1 VRSPTRLTPVLA
13 VVVALAGCG
22 KETASKPAATRA
34 APAAPAAPLPPG
46 LPPGEV
52 QSRGDPRAALFLA
65 KGCPQCHTISA
76 LGVKSPNE
84 IGPDLSFA
92 YTDVQNRFGVKLDEF
107 LAAPTGTMQ
116 MVLGQLITLTPTERD
131 SIIHVLTRLHDEQ
144 EGRGE
149 RSEEPI
155 HSQKRGEH
163 P

>member
-1 VRSPTRLTPVLA
+1 MRSPTRLSPVLA
-13 VVVALAGCG
+13 ALAVLAGCG
-22 KETASKPAATRA
+22 KEKASKPAATQA
-34 APAAPAAPLPPG
+34 APPAALPPG

-92 YTDVQNRFGVKLDEF
+92 YTDVQNRFGMKLDEF
-107 LAAPTGTMQ
+107 LATPTGTMQ
-116 MVLGQLITLTPTERD
+116 MVLGQLITLTPAERD

-155 HSQKRGEH
+155 HSQTRGEH